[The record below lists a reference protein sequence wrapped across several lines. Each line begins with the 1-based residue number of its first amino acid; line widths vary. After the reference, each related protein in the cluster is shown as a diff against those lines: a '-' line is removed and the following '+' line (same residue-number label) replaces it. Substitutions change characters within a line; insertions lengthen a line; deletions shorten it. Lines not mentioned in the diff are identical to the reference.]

1 MVKDVIFVADLGR
14 WADTELSVLYDIFYE
29 TGTRLM
35 GEFVALRYAAHDVG
49 DEEQVEFLTGEVRR
63 VRDAR
68 QSVDSNDR
76 AAIVAMMEAFKHE
89 LRYINYVLGE

>member
-1 MVKDVIFVADLGR
+1 MADLGR

-49 DEEQVEFLTGEVRR
+49 DEEQVEFSTGEVRR

-68 QSVDSNDR
+68 QSVDVNDR